1 MVNKMRSLSPALLI
15 KASPYILILPT
26 LLVLWSAPVAGD
38 RGVNTSI
45 QIGVRNAHAMT
56 YDSGRGRVIL
66 FGGAD
71 EAKVCGDTW
80 EWDGRR
86 WTLVSQTGPA
96 PRTFPSMAYD
106 SVRRKVVLFGG
117 NRVLFGRNPGEV
129 KFLNDTWEWD
139 GRRWTEIKVAGPSPR
154 AEAAIAFDSRRGR
167 VVLFGGHNRTGQ
179 AGGRFGDTWEWDGK
193 SWTEIKVTGPAP
205 RNSAALVYD
214 SMRGKTVLFGGSTQ
228 KEVSGETWE
237 WGGKEWVENRA
248 ALTQGRFNCV
258 MAYDSA
264 RRKVFRFGGRY
275 AGKPFGDTWEYD
287 GNGWKQL
294 TPTGPAARNH
304 TAMVYDSQRG
314 KIVLFGGHDFGT
326 HEWVNIFGDT
336 WEWDGAEWVQ
346 KEIGKTR
353 RSIENGH

>member
-1 MVNKMRSLSPALLI
+1 MVNKMRRLSPALLI

-26 LLVLWSAPVAGD
+26 LLVLWPAPVAGD

-45 QIGVRNAHAMT
+45 EIGVRNAHAMT

-154 AEAAIAFDSRRGR
+154 AEAAIAF
-167 VVLFGGHNRTGQ
+167 
-179 AGGRFGDTWEWDGK
+179 
-193 SWTEIKVTGPAP
+193 
-205 RNSAALVYD
+205 
-214 SMRGKTVLFGGSTQ
+214 
-228 KEVSGETWE
+228 
-237 WGGKEWVENRA
+237 
-248 ALTQGRFNCV
+248 
-258 MAYDSA
+258 
-264 RRKVFRFGGRY
+264 
-275 AGKPFGDTWEYD
+275 
-287 GNGWKQL
+287 
-294 TPTGPAARNH
+294 
-304 TAMVYDSQRG
+304 
-314 KIVLFGGHDFGT
+314 
-326 HEWVNIFGDT
+326 
-336 WEWDGAEWVQ
+336 
-346 KEIGKTR
+346 
-353 RSIENGH
+353 